1 VPVLELGA
9 TGPLR
14 SAAAQGAAPAVL
26 SLLAVADDLAAG
38 RLVEVPVAP
47 EVALSR
53 VLRAVWR
60 SGTELTAPARLL
72 LDVARRSAR
81 PARSGRDDG

>member
-1 VPVLELGA
+1 
-9 TGPLR
+9 LR

-26 SLLAVADDLAAG
+26 SLLAVADDLEAG
-38 RLVEVPVAP
+38 RLVEVPVAA
-47 EVALSR
+47 EVELTR

-60 SGTELTAPARLL
+60 AGAELPPPARLL

-81 PARSGRDDG
+81 SRTR